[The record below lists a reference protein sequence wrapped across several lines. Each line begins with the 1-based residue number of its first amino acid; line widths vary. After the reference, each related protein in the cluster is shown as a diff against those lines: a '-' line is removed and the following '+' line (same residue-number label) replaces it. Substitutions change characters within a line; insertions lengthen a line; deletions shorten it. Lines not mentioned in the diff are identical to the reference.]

1 MCQLCDE
8 AALYMAQV
16 EAASKQAARTPK
28 HDAAMGVTA
37 PPAAERSD
45 DHDLSSVDQSQ
56 AMASGDRQA

>member
-1 MCQLCDE
+1 MCQLCYE

-37 PPAAERSD
+37 PPAVRSD